1 MLLFINKIL
10 FFINTIYI
18 LLFESLI
25 YVFTRDYE
33 QYIINISDK
42 LSKINIFYIKI
53 LQALSMNN
61 EIFTPIINEYL
72 LKFTDKVDFTY
83 NDYNFNHIIN
93 TISYVNNFHSDYNI
107 DINSIYQINSGM
119 ISIVYKGKM
128 NKKMYNNKNNTFN
141 TESIDIVIKLLRNNI
156 EEYINESY
164 NNIIFLINV
173 LNLLPYIK
181 YFNILDILE
190 ENKSIMLLQINFKNE
205 VENIRLFKNKN
216 KNVDYIVVPEPYEIF
231 TKYNKN
237 LIVMDYING
246 LKLNKI
252 CKTEKEIYLLQL
264 AKFGIKCILY
274 DGIYHG
280 DIHPGNILFLKENN
294 CINDRFNGLKL
305 GIIDYGIVGK
315 LNNNEQEIFYNFFTL
330 LYKNDYTELSLI
342 ILNELIMPIEIF
354 NNLSEYK
361 KSELINRLEKIIINT
376 ITINKTFTPKD
387 IFLINKLLSN
397 YNLKLSL
404 VFSRIQM
411 SMAISDSVSKQL
423 HSNITY
429 VECVNLAMNELL
441 KSIEL

>member
-1 MLLFINKIL
+1 MLLNKLIFI
-10 FFINTIYI
+10 INTIYI
-18 LLFESLI
+18 ILFESLNYI
-25 YVFTRDYE
+25 LTRDYDT
-33 QYIINISDK
+33 YIINVANK

-61 EIFTPIINEYL
+61 EIFTQKTNEYL

-83 NDYNFNHIIN
+83 DDYNFNHVIN
-93 TISYVNNFHSDYNI
+93 TISYINNFHSDYSV

-119 ISIVYKGKM
+119 ISIVYKAKM
-128 NKKMYNNKNNTFN
+128 NKKKYDNKNNRFN
-141 TESIDIVIKLLRNNI
+141 TETIDIVIKLLRNNI
-156 EEYINESY
+156 QHYINESY
-164 NNIIFLINV
+164 DNIYFLITILNII
-173 LNLLPYIK
+173 PYIK
-181 YFNILDILE
+181 YFNINDILQ
-190 ENKSIMLLQINFKNE
+190 ENKAIMLSQVDFENE

-216 KNVDYIVVPEPYEIF
+216 KNVDYIIIPEPYEIF

-237 LIVMDYING
+237 IIVMEYING
-246 LKLNKI
+246 LKLNEI
-252 CKTEKEIYLLQL
+252 SENEKEIYLLQL

-280 DIHPGNILFLKENN
+280 DMHPGNILFVKENS

-315 LNNNEQEIFYNFFTL
+315 LNDTEQEIFYNFFTL
-330 LYKNDYTELSLI
+330 LFKNDYTELSLI
-342 ILNELIMPIEIF
+342 ILNELITPFEIY
-354 NNLSEYK
+354 NNLSNYK
-361 KSELINRLEKIIINT
+361 KTELINRLEKIIIRT

-387 IFLINKLLSN
+387 IFLINRLLSN
-397 YNLKLSL
+397 YDLKLSK

-429 VECVNLAMNELL
+429 VESVNLAINELL
-441 KSIEL
+441 KSIEI